1 MDYFAYLCKS
11 KRKKSMMM
19 AEYLVTGRTN
29 GTTRMGSPYGTL
41 KVKNL
46 EDEKTIAV
54 WDMAPEEGPK
64 VGQLVTFRNLQE
76 NDGKVS
82 ARKFD
87 VLPGTMPDESHPL
100 YHLLPRPVGHEAW
113 QQTVDNLL
121 KICAESPLR
130 NLIADTAEKLYT
142 PYSQYPAATS
152 IHHAYRGGL
161 LNHTWQMLH
170 MLEGLAP
177 CLPYPVR
184 VDHCVVAILFHDYGK
199 VYTYSRDGEQQPVN
213 YLMGHIYLSAN
224 KLHRVLEQ
232 NGIDASETESI
243 VHIVLAHHGL
253 LEYGSPVM
261 PCSQEAIIVHMLDN
275 LSAKT
280 DTIEHSGNMEY
291 VSALGTHVVK
301 Q

>member
-1 MDYFAYLCKS
+1 MHFQTLNIET
-11 KRKKSMMM
+11 MT
-19 AEYLVTGRTN
+19 EYIVTGRTN
-29 GTTRMGSPYGTL
+29 GTTRMGSPYCTL

-46 EDEKTIAV
+46 EDEKTVAV
-54 WDMAPEEGPK
+54 WDVAPDEGPK
-64 VGQLVTFRNLQE
+64 AGQLVSFRTLQD

-82 ARKFD
+82 ARKLD
-87 VLPGTMPDESHPL
+87 MLPGVMPDAGHPL
-100 YHLLPRPVGHEAW
+100 YHLLPRPVSREEW
-113 QQTVDNLL
+113 QRTMDNLL
-121 KICAESPLR
+121 KLCEASPLKDF
-130 NLIADTAEKLYT
+130 IAETADKLFA
-142 PYSQYPAATS
+142 PYSQFPAATS

-184 VDHCVVAILFHDYGK
+184 VDHCVVATLFHDYGK
-199 VYTYSRDGEQQPVN
+199 VYTYSRDGEQQPSN
-213 YLMGHIYLSAN
+213 YLLGHIYLSAN
-224 KLHRVLEQ
+224 KLHRELERV
-232 NGIDASETESI
+232 GLDAAEIEII
-243 VHIVLAHHGL
+243 VHIVLSHHGQL
-253 LEYGSPVM
+253 DYGSPVM
-261 PCSQEAIIVHMLDN
+261 PCSQEAVIVHMLDN